1 LQLRLY
7 VQDPDTNEKIFI
19 DKVAQDKKS
28 LVNMLGSTEI
38 RVSNKKFSINDVK
51 ATANEN
57 TATTMA
63 LGGVVGILGGV
74 PGVILGS
81 AIGGLIGKS
90 SDDEDKLKANIFNKS
105 SI

>member
-1 LQLRLY
+1 MRLY

>member
-1 LQLRLY
+1 LRLY